1 MLKKHLLLYFLIYIS
16 PLFATS
22 VQAQVKTSS
31 LTIEKPE
38 VIKLIPQCENMFN
51 VANTLIKDAERQ
63 PGTHTQV
70 KRLKNK
76 LTEIQKQLI
85 TMEESLQQK
94 SCEKGLSALN
104 ILKQKH

>member
-1 MLKKHLLLYFLIYIS
+1 MPKKYFLLCFPICIS
-16 PLFATS
+16 ALFSTS

-76 LTEIQKQLI
+76 LTETQKQLLA
-85 TMEESLQQK
+85 MEESLQQK
-94 SCEKGLSALN
+94 SCEKGLNALN
-104 ILKQKH
+104 TLKQKH

>member
-1 MLKKHLLLYFLIYIS
+1 MLKKYFLLCFPICTS
-16 PLFATS
+16 ALFSTS

-38 VIKLIPQCENMFN
+38 VIKH
-51 VANTLIKDAERQ
+51 AERQ

-76 LTEIQKQLI
+76 LTETQKQLLA
-85 TMEESLQQK
+85 MEESLQQK
-94 SCEKGLSALN
+94 SCEKGLNALN
-104 ILKQKH
+104 TLKQKH

>member
-1 MLKKHLLLYFLIYIS
+1 MLKKHFLLYFLIYIS

-94 SCEKGLSALN
+94 SCEQGLSALN

>member
-1 MLKKHLLLYFLIYIS
+1 MLKKYFLLYFLIYIS
-16 PLFATS
+16 TLFATS

-31 LTIEKPE
+31 LTIEKAE

-76 LTEIQKQLI
+76 LTETQKQLLA
-85 TMEESLQQK
+85 MEESLQQK
-94 SCEKGLSALN
+94 SCEKGLSVLN
-104 ILKQKH
+104 TLKQKH

>member
-1 MLKKHLLLYFLIYIS
+1 MLKKHFLLYFLIYIS

-76 LTEIQKQLI
+76 LTETQKQLLA
-85 TMEESLQQK
+85 MEESLQQK
-94 SCEKGLSALN
+94 SCEKGLNALN
-104 ILKQKH
+104 TLKQKH

>member
-1 MLKKHLLLYFLIYIS
+1 MQKKYFLLCFPICIS
-16 PLFATS
+16 ALFSTS

-70 KRLKNK
+70 KRLKSK
-76 LTEIQKQLI
+76 LTETQKQLLA
-85 TMEESLQQK
+85 MEESLQQK
-94 SCEKGLSALN
+94 SCEKGLNALN
-104 ILKQKH
+104 TLKQKH